1 MKKQAVAAV
10 LSVVLGA
17 SVLAQSVTV
26 EFWHT
31 FGDPKRGNWIQQK
44 ADAFNKANPNI
55 KVMPVFKG
63 SYPDILQ
70 AATLASRQGKPPAL
84 VQMYEIGSQ
93 FALDSGIFQPVG
105 GIGTLDTSDYI
116 KPVLNYYTINGKVN
130 SIPFNSSS
138 PVLYFN
144 KDLMKKA
151 GLDPKLPPTTFE
163 SLMDDCAKIAA
174 ANLGVKCF
182 GVSLNGWFFEQWM
195 AEQGAPLANNGNG
208 RMGRATEVLL
218 TSAPAKR
225 IFTWLKTMNDKGYYT
240 YTGKFE
246 DWDGSDAIFTSGKD
260 VFHITSTAD
269 IVNISDAAK
278 QTGFEMGVSVLPIPN
293 GVKRNGVVIGGASL
307 WVSKGIP
314 QAEAEAARDFALYLT
329 GTENMAEWHKLT
341 GYYPVRNS
349 SITLLRKQGWL
360 AQNPMQ
366 LVAFN
371 QLLRTEPNEATAG
384 ALIGPFQQ
392 VRRIVEEAM
401 QKVFSGTSVDA
412 ALGEAKTK
420 ADAALKEYN
429 ASVK

>member
-1 MKKQAVAAV
+1 MKRKALTAA
-10 LSVVLGA
+10 LSVVLGTA
-17 SVLAQSVTV
+17 VMAQSVTV

-31 FGDPKRGNWIQQK
+31 FGDPKRGGWIQAK
-44 ADAFNKANPNI
+44 ADAFNKANPNV
-55 KVMPVFKG
+55 KVVPVFKG

-70 AATLASRQGKPPAL
+70 AATLAARQGKPPAL

-105 GIGTLDTSDYI
+105 GIGALDTSDYI
-116 KPVLNYYTINGKVN
+116 KPVLNYYTIGGKVN

-138 PVLYFN
+138 PVLYYN

-151 GLDPKLPPTTFE
+151 GLDPNKPPMTYGEITAA
-163 SLMDDCAKIAA
+163 CAKIAA

-195 AEQGAPLANNGNG
+195 AQQGALLANNGNG
-208 RMGRATEVLL
+208 RKGRATEVLL
-218 TSAPAKR
+218 TSEPAKR
-225 IFTWLKTMNDKGYYT
+225 IVSWLKDMNDKGYYT
-240 YTGKFE
+240 YTGKLE
-246 DWDGSDAIFTSGKD
+246 DWDGSDAIFTDAKV
-260 VFHITSTAD
+260 VFHVTSTAD
-269 IVNISDAAK
+269 IVNIGDAAK
-278 QTGFEMGVSVLPIPN
+278 KTGFEMGVGMLPIPD

-307 WVSKGIP
+307 WISKGIP
-314 QAEAEAARDFALYLT
+314 QPQAEAARDFALFMT

-341 GYYPVRNS
+341 GYYPVRLS
-349 SITLLRKQGWL
+349 AVEALKKEGWL
-360 AQNPMQ
+360 NEKAPQ

-371 QLLRTEPNEATAG
+371 QLLQTEPNEATAG

-392 VRRIVEEAM
+392 VRRIVEEAI

-412 ALGEAKTK
+412 ALTEAKAK

>member
-1 MKKQAVAAV
+1 MKGKALGAM

-17 SVLAQSVTV
+17 GVMAQSVTV

-31 FGDPKRGNWIQQK
+31 FGDPKRGGWIQAQ

-55 KVMPVFKG
+55 KVVPTFKG

-70 AATLASRQGKPPAL
+70 AATLAARQGKPPAL

-138 PVLYFN
+138 PVLYYN

-151 GLDPKLPPTTFE
+151 GLDPNKPPMTYGEMT
-163 SLMDDCAKIAA
+163 SACAKIAS

-195 AEQGAPLANNGNG
+195 AQQGALLANNSNG
-208 RMGRATEVLL
+208 RKGRATEVLL
-218 TSAPAKR
+218 TSDPAKK
-225 IFTWLKTMNDKGYYT
+225 IVSWLKDMNDKGYYT
-240 YTGKFE
+240 YTGKLE
-246 DWDGSDAIFTSGKD
+246 DWDGSDAIFTDAKA

-269 IVNISDAAK
+269 IVNIGDAAK
-278 QTGFEMGVSVLPIPN
+278 KTGFEMGVGMLPIAD

-307 WVSKGIP
+307 WISKGIP
-314 QAEAEAARDFALYLT
+314 QNQAEAAKNFALFMT
-329 GTENMAEWHKLT
+329 GTQNMAEWHKLT
-341 GYYPVRNS
+341 GYYPVRVS
-349 SITLLRKQGWL
+349 AVDALKKEGWL
-360 AQNPMQ
+360 KEGAPQ

-371 QLLRTEPNEATAG
+371 QLLQTVPNEATAG

-392 VRRIVEEAM
+392 VRRIVEEAI
-401 QKVFSGTSVDA
+401 QKVLSGTSVDA
-412 ALGEAKTK
+412 AMSEAKTK
-420 ADAALKEYN
+420 ADAALQEYN

>member
-1 MKKQAVAAV
+1 MRYTALITV
-10 LSVVLGA
+10 LSVILCTA
-17 SVLAQSVTV
+17 SMAQSVTV
-26 EFWHT
+26 EFWHA
-31 FGDPKRGNWIQQK
+31 FGDPKRSGWIQAK

-55 KVMPVFKG
+55 KVAPVFKG
-63 SYPDILQ
+63 SYPEILQ
-70 AATLASRQGKPPAL
+70 AATLAARQGKPPAL

-105 GIGTLDTSDYI
+105 NVGPIDTNDYI
-116 KPVLNYYTINGKVN
+116 KPVLNYYTIGGRVN

-151 GLDPKLPPTTFE
+151 GLDPANPPKTFGE
-163 SLMDDCAKIAA
+163 LTAACGKVAA

-182 GVSLNGWFFEQWM
+182 GMSLNGWFFEQWM
-195 AEQGAPLANNGNG
+195 AEQGALLANNGNG
-208 RMGRATEVLL
+208 RKSRATEVLL
-218 TSAPAKR
+218 TSEPAKR
-225 IFTWLKTMNDKGYYT
+225 IVSWLKEMNDKGYYT
-240 YTGKFE
+240 YTGKLE
-246 DWDGSDAIFTSGKD
+246 DWDGSDAIFTDAKV

-269 IVNISDAAK
+269 IVNINDAAK
-278 QTGFEMGVSVLPIPN
+278 KTGFEMGVGLLPIPD

-307 WVSKGIP
+307 WISKGIP
-314 QAEAEAARDFALYLT
+314 KEQAEAALKFALFMT
-329 GTENMAEWHKLT
+329 NSENMAEWHKLT
-341 GYYPVRNS
+341 GYYPVRLS
-349 SITLLRKQGWL
+349 SVELLKKEGWL
-360 AQNPMQ
+360 NEKAPQ

-371 QLLRTEPNEATAG
+371 QLLETIPNEATAG

-392 VRRIVEEAM
+392 VRRIVEEAI

-412 ALGEAKTK
+412 ALTEAKAK